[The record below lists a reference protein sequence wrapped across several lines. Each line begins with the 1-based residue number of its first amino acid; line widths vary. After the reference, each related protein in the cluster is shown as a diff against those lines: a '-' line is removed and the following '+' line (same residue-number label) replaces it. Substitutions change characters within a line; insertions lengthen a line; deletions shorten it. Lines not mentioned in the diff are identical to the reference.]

1 MPGRLLLG
9 WGLLLVLLAAEFG
22 LSFLSLAPWARV
34 FLLVPAAGMVAIVA
48 IVFMDI
54 GDGPVIVRG
63 FAAAG
68 LVWLLVLLGL
78 GSMDPMTRTHYQ
90 VSSAHKD

>member
-1 MPGRLLLG
+1 MPRRLLLG

-22 LSFLSLAPWARV
+22 LSFLSLAPWFRT
-34 FLLVPAAGMVAIVA
+34 LLLPALGMVAVVA
-48 IVFMDI
+48 IVFMEI

-68 LVWLLVLLGL
+68 VLWLLVLLTL
-78 GSMDPMTRTHYQ
+78 GSMDPLTRTDYQ
-90 VSSAHKD
+90 VPTAHKD